1 MKYLLVKSKLQF
13 LLTALFLVATI
24 ALQAI
29 PPQPNPPRLV
39 NDLANILTANQRQQ
53 LEEALV
59 AFDDSTGTQI
69 AVVTVS
75 DLEGYDPS
83 QFAFEIGNTWKV
95 GQKGLDNGVV
105 VLIKPKMGAQDR
117 GHAFIATG
125 YGLEGA
131 IPDAV
136 ANRIVELEMIPEFK
150 KDKYAVGIY
159 KGVST
164 LMKLASGEF
173 PASQYIK
180 KNKPKKAPVILP
192 FLFIIIAVILMLV
205 GRFNRARHYAL
216 GHDVSFWTALMMM
229 SAMDNHHRG
238 RWNHFNSGS
247 GTFGGGFGGGSGGG
261 FGGFGGGGFGG
272 GGAGGSW

>member
-13 LLTALFLVATI
+13 LLTALFLVVTV

-39 NDLANILTANQRQQ
+39 NDLANVLTVKQRQQ
-53 LEEALV
+53 LESALV

-69 AVVTVS
+69 AVVTVN

-83 QFAFEIGNTWKV
+83 EFAFDIGNTWKI

-105 VLIKPKMGAQDR
+105 ILIKPKLGAQDR

-125 YGLEGA
+125 YGLEGV

-150 KDKYAVGIY
+150 KENYALGIF
-159 KGVST
+159 KGAST
-164 LMKLASGEF
+164 VMKLASGEF
-173 PASQYIK
+173 PASKYTPK
-180 KNKPKKAPVILP
+180 KKEKAPVILP
-192 FLFIIIAVILMLV
+192 FFFLLIALALILF
-205 GRFNRARHYAL
+205 GRINRARHYAL
-216 GHDVSFWTALMMM
+216 GHNVSFWTALMMM

-247 GTFGGGFGGGSGGG
+247 GSFGGGFGGGSGGG